1 MRFVSYGTEWNMR
14 CGIQLG
20 STIYDASAVA
30 HAAGLSLDYKS
41 TDWTKTKEVIAIDD
55 RALRVLGTTAKGI
68 KETRINAGIT
78 LAPNNARLGPPIPD
92 PEKIICLGLNYR
104 DHAEEAS
111 LALPEVPML
120 FAKFR
125 NSLIGAFDSIEL
137 PYANEKVD
145 YEAELAVVIGR
156 QAKCVAEA
164 EALEYV
170 FGAMAMN
177 DVSARDVQLAT
188 SQWTAGKA
196 IDTFAPCGPA
206 IVSRD
211 ELGDMQNLAIKTRV
225 NGRLVQDGSTA
236 NMIFGV
242 SYIVS
247 YLSQL
252 MTLEPGDII
261 ATGTPAGVGFKRQP
275 QVLLKNGDVVE
286 IEIEKI
292 GRLANPVHDRNGVGM
307 RKSDVNQIGLEE
319 GIK

>member
-1 MRFVSYGTEWNMR
+1 MRLVSYATDRSAR

-20 STIYDASAVA
+20 NTIYDVSALA
-30 HAAGLSLDYKS
+30 QAAGLSLEDQA
-41 TDWTKTKEVIAIDD
+41 TDWSRTKEVIASDD
-55 RALRVLGTTAKGI
+55 RVLRLLKTTANRLA
-68 KETRINAGIT
+68 ESRINDGTA
-78 LAPNNARLGPPIPD
+78 LALNKVRLGPPIPD
-92 PEKIICLGLNYR
+92 PDKIICLGLNYR

-111 LALPEVPML
+111 LALPGVPMI
-120 FAKFR
+120 FGKFR
-125 NSLIGAFDSIEL
+125 NSLIGAFDRIEL
-137 PYANEKVD
+137 PHANEQVD

-156 QAKCVAEA
+156 RTKCVAEE
-164 EALEYV
+164 EALERV

-206 IVSRD
+206 VVSRD
-211 ELGDMQNLAIKTRV
+211 ELGEIQNLAIQTRV
-225 NGRLVQDGSTA
+225 NGKLVQNGNTR

-275 QVLLKNGDVVE
+275 AVLLKDGDVVE
-286 IEIEKI
+286 VEIEKI
-292 GRLANPVHDRNGVGM
+292 GRLANPVHDRNRVGL
-307 RKSDVNQIGLEE
+307 RRSDANQIMAKE

>member
-1 MRFVSYGTEWNMR
+1 MRLVSYTTDRSAR

-20 STIYDASAVA
+20 NTIYDASAVA
-30 HAAGLSLDYKS
+30 QAAGLSSEDQS
-41 TDWTKTKEVIAIDD
+41 TDWSKTKEVIASDD
-55 RALRVLGTTAKGI
+55 RVLRLLETTAKRLTESRLNDGI
-68 KETRINAGIT
+68 G
-78 LAPNNARLGPPIPD
+78 LALNKVRLGPPIADPD
-92 PEKIICLGLNYR
+92 KIICLGLNYR

-111 LALPEVPML
+111 LALPRVPMM

-125 NSLIGAFDSIEL
+125 NSLIGAFDTIEL
-137 PYANEKVD
+137 PYANEQVD

-156 QAKCVAEA
+156 RTKCVGEE

-188 SQWTAGKA
+188 SQWMAGKA

-211 ELGDMQNLAIKTRV
+211 ELGEIQNLAIQTRV
-225 NGRLVQDGSTA
+225 NGKMVQNGNTK

-247 YLSQL
+247 YLSRL

-275 QVLLKNGDVVE
+275 PVLLKDDDVVE

-292 GRLANPVHDRNGVGM
+292 GRLANPVHDRNRVGL
-307 RKSDVNQIGLEE
+307 RRSDANQIRAEE
-319 GIK
+319 EIK

>member
-1 MRFVSYGTEWNMR
+1 MRFVSYGTEGSTR

-20 STIYDASAVA
+20 NTVYDVSAVA
-30 HAAGLSLDYKS
+30 HAAGLSSGYDS
-41 TDWTKTKEVIAIDD
+41 TNWTRTKEVIAIDD
-55 RALRVLGTTAKGI
+55 RTLQMLETTVKGI
-68 KETRINAGIT
+68 KESRINAGVAI
-78 LAPNNARLGPPIPD
+78 APNNARLGPPIPD

-104 DHAEEAS
+104 DHAEESS

-125 NSLIGAFDSIEL
+125 NSLIGAFDGIEL

-156 QAKCVAEA
+156 RAKCVAEE

-206 IVSRD
+206 IVSRE
-211 ELGDMQNLAIKTRV
+211 ELGNIQNLAIQTRV
-225 NGRLVQDGSTA
+225 NGRLVQNGNTR

-252 MTLEPGDII
+252 MTLEPGDIV

-275 QVLLKNGDVVE
+275 PVLLKDGDVVE
-286 IEIEKI
+286 VEIEKI
-292 GRLANPVHDRNGVGM
+292 GRLANPVHDRNGV
-307 RKSDVNQIGLEE
+307 RTRRSNVNQIRVED